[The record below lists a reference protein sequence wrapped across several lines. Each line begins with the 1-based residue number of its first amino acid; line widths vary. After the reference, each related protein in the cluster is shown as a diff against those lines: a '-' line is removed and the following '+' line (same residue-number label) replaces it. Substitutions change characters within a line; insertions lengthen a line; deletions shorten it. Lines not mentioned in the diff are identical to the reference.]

1 MFKDAHY
8 KHFESLLTSAKI
20 LKTKNVALSDLS
32 EAIEQGTVAQ
42 TFPSLNQLR
51 KHVTSYNKVA
61 NKAAIKEN
69 RFLKKML
76 RELFRHRNARAAESE

>member
-1 MFKDAHY
+1 
-8 KHFESLLTSAKI
+8 LPQI

-51 KHVTSYNKVA
+51 KHVTNHNKVA
-61 NKAAIKEN
+61 NKAVTKEN
-69 RFLKKML
+69 KFLKKML
-76 RELFRHRNARAAESE
+76 RELFRYRGTRAGGAE